1 MAEIRLEDVSRNYD
15 GITALE
21 AVDLRITPGELHAL
35 VGPNGSGKSTLFGLV
50 LGLDRPTNGSVHR
63 PEKPIGCSFQRPS
76 VYPDLSVDENLA
88 VFAAMGDAGD
98 EWVASVRSDLGLDD
112 VRSRVV
118 ADLSG
123 GYQRLLDVALA
134 FVRRPQFVVL
144 DEPLD
149 ELDDAAQ
156 ERVVTFVTDYAENER
171 TVLVSTHHIDEFGPA
186 IDRLTVLSEGTVA
199 FDDSVDAEEDTLA
212 RYRALID

>member
-1 MAEIRLEDVSRNYD
+1 MAEIRLNDVSRRYE
-15 GITALE
+15 GITALDG
-21 AVDLRITPGELHAL
+21 VDLRITPGDLHAL

-50 LGLDRPTNGSVHR
+50 LGLDRPTSGSVHR
-63 PEKPIGCSFQRPS
+63 PEEPIGCSFQRPS

-98 EWVASVRSDLGLDD
+98 AWVGTVRSDLGLDD

-118 ADLSG
+118 EDLSG

-149 ELDDAAQ
+149 ELDDGAR
-156 ERVVTFVTDYAENER
+156 ERVVTFVSDYADGDR
-171 TVLVSTHHIDEFGPA
+171 TVLISTHHIDEFGPA
-186 IDRLTVLSEGTVA
+186 IDRLTVLSDGSVA
-199 FDDSVDAEEDTLA
+199 FDDSVDGRDDNLA
-212 RYRALID
+212 RYRELVD